1 MATILR
7 AGRIVVRFSGPD
19 AHRLL
24 NDVLTGPFDPQ
35 SDEAGWWAL
44 LTPQGKILA
53 EGLAGFAEDAW
64 WLDVSTSVAENFLKR
79 MKMYRL
85 RAKAE
90 IEDLR
95 ETYRVGWSAERPQ
108 DGIVHRDARG
118 GGLGYR
124 VLDPLEATAGWIEGE
139 DFVRARIA
147 AGIAEL
153 GEDFEPE
160 TTFAHDIALDLNDGI
175 DFDKGCYVGQEVVS
189 RMKHRGTARRRPVIV
204 SGLSAQAGSAVA
216 SGGRDAGTVGRV
228 IDGTAVAVLRLDRI
242 ADPQAATVEGA
253 PVTLTLPSWASYA
266 FGESGDED

>member
-1 MATILR
+1 MATNLR
-7 AGRIVVRFSGPD
+7 RGRTVVRFSGPD

-24 NDVLTGPFDPQ
+24 NDVLTGRFDPQ
-35 SDEAGWWAL
+35 SDDAGWWAL

-53 EGLAGFAEDAW
+53 EGLAGFADGAW
-64 WLDVSTSVAENFLKR
+64 WLDVSAGVAENFLKR

-90 IEDLR
+90 IEDLT
-95 ETYRVGWSAERPQ
+95 ESHRVGWSAEKPA

-118 GGLGYR
+118 GGLGCR
-124 VLDPLEATAGWIEGE
+124 VVAPVEAANGWGDGE
-139 DFVRARIA
+139 DFVKARIA

-175 DFDKGCYVGQEVVS
+175 DFEKGCYVGQEVVS

-204 SGLSAQAGSAVA
+204 SGVSAPAGSAVTA
-216 SGGRDAGTVGRV
+216 GGREAGRIGHVV
-228 IDGTAVAVLRLDRI
+228 DGSAVAVLRLDRI
-242 ADPQAATVEGA
+242 TDPNATTVEGA
-253 PVTLTLPSWASYA
+253 PVTLRLPAWATYA

>member
-7 AGRIVVRFSGPD
+7 AGRVVVRFSGPE

-35 SDEAGWWAL
+35 SSDAGWWAL

-64 WLDVSTSVAENFLKR
+64 WLDVSASVAENFLKR

-95 ETYRVGWSAERPQ
+95 ETCRVGWSAERSP
-108 DGIVHRDARG
+108 DGIVHRDTRG

-124 VLDPLEATAGWIEGE
+124 VLAPVEATTGWVESE

-204 SGLSAQAGSAVA
+204 SGLSAPAGSAVA
-216 SGGRDAGTVGRV
+216 SGGRDAGSIGRV
-228 IDGTAVAVLRLDRI
+228 IDGNAVAVLRLDRI
-242 ADPQAATVEGA
+242 ADPQGASVEGA
-253 PVTLTLPSWASYA
+253 PVALRLPSWASYA
-266 FGESGDED
+266 FGESGGED